1 MVFSLD
7 LCVIC
12 CETYALGLLKISSSD
27 VAERS
32 VDSDIIYIDAV
43 NFLTIR
49 DLKKNP
55 DYYRFPEIL
64 RIDQPQRWD

>member
-1 MVFSLD
+1 M
-7 LCVIC
+7 C
-12 CETYALGLLKISSSD
+12 CETNALGVLKISSSD

-32 VDSDIIYIDAV
+32 VDSILYRDAV